1 MDDDICIFKFFSF
14 YQTIFVYYF
23 DILTIHIWLNLIE
36 FDVVSK
42 IDEHNEV
49 EYADGITL
57 RKYEG

>member
-1 MDDDICIFKFFSF
+1 MYIQIFFLLSNNIRLLFR
-14 YQTIFVYYF
+14 YINYTYM
-23 DILTIHIWLNLIE
+23 IE